1 MTVDEFVKSRVHT
14 YYWHKDFNC
23 ATTTLKIL
31 AEHFNLSLQE
41 QIFDAAIG
49 MHGAGRFGAQCG
61 LVEGA
66 LMFLGIYGRS
76 RDVSEADIVEACF
89 TFAEKFQTRFD
100 SLNCNELRPE
110 GFAPDNPPHMCTPL
124 TADVIIFSLGY
135 ISRLWP

>member
-1 MTVDEFVKSRVHT
+1 
-14 YYWHKDFNC
+14 
-23 ATTTLKIL
+23 
-31 AEHFNLSLQE
+31 
-41 QIFDAAIG
+41 

-76 RDVSEADIVEACF
+76 RDVSETAIAEACF
-89 TFAEKFQTRFD
+89 AFADKFQTRFG
-100 SLNCNELRPE
+100 SLNCHELRPE

-124 TADVIIFSLGY
+124 TADAIMFSLGY